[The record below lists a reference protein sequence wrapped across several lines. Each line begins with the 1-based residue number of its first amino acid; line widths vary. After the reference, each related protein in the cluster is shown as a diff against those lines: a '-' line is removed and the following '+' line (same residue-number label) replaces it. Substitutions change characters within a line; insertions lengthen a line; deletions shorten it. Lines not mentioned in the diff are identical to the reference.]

1 MAELSVGYGQVLAT
15 ELRRWGQVVDSAAQ
29 EELTVFMTVLVAV

>member
-1 MAELSVGYGQVLAT
+1 MAELSARYGQVLAMA
-15 ELRRWGQVVDSAAQ
+15 LRSWGQVVDSAAQ